1 VQDWIRLLTISALAG
16 LAAAWI
22 ISTARTPPISSNS
35 AAASFADAVTQAGPA
50 VVSVFADKVVTE
62 RNVRLIPDPM
72 QRFLGVTPVG
82 PERRRLERSRG
93 SAVLVQANGVM
104 LTNNHVIS
112 GYDNIRALLWDGRVA
127 RASVI
132 GADPETD
139 LAVLKIE
146 LSGLPTVKFADS
158 SLLRVGDQV
167 LAIGN
172 PYGYSQTV
180 TSGIISAL
188 GRRDQNLSRFESFI
202 QTDAAIN
209 EGNSGGALVN
219 VAGELIGI
227 NTATLADAGFAVPG
241 ISFAIP
247 VNVAEKVL
255 QEILLTGEVTRG
267 WIGVEYGERL
277 LPSGGSGEPTRLV
290 YVRGVYQNSP
300 AFQAGLLPDD
310 DVVAMDGTAIE
321 SAEQIRR
328 LEATSPPG
336 SQLTLSVRRAGLTLE
351 IAVLTIKRP
360 KIRAL
365 AAP

>member
-1 VQDWIRLLTISALAG
+1 
-16 LAAAWI
+16 
-22 ISTARTPPISSNS
+22 
-35 AAASFADAVTQAGPA
+35 
-50 VVSVFADKVVTE
+50 
-62 RNVRLIPDPM
+62 M
-72 QRFLGVTPVG
+72 
-82 PERRRLERSRG
+82 
-93 SAVLVQANGVM
+93 
-104 LTNNHVIS
+104 
-112 GYDNIRALLWDGRVA
+112 
-127 RASVI
+127 
-132 GADPETD
+132 
-139 LAVLKIE
+139 
-146 LSGLPTVKFADS
+146 
-158 SLLRVGDQV
+158 GDQV

-219 VAGELIGI
+219 AAGELIGI

-267 WIGVEYGERL
+267 WIGAEYGERL

-290 YVRGVYQNSP
+290 YVRGIYQNSP

-328 LEATSPPG
+328 LEATSAPG
-336 SQLTLSVRRAGLTLE
+336 SQLTLSVRRAGLTLV
-351 IAVLTIKRP
+351 ITVPTIKRP
-360 KIRAL
+360 KAR
-365 AAP
+365 P

>member
-1 VQDWIRLLTISALAG
+1 VRDWFKLLLISALTG

-22 ISTARTPPISSNS
+22 IATTRAPALAANS
-35 AAASFADAVTQAGPA
+35 AASFADAVTLAGPA

-62 RNVRLIPDPM
+62 RNIKLIPDPM

-93 SAVLVQANGVM
+93 SAVLVRSDGVM
-104 LTNNHVIS
+104 LTNNHVIA
-112 GYDNIRALLWDGRVA
+112 GYDNIRALLWDGRIA

-146 LSGLPTVKFADS
+146 LSGLPIVKLADS
-158 SLLRVGDQV
+158 SALRVGDQV

-219 VAGELIGI
+219 LAGELIGI

-247 VNVAEKVL
+247 ANVAEKVL

-267 WIGVEYGERL
+267 WIGAEYGERL

-300 AFQAGLLPDD
+300 AFLAGLLPDD
-310 DVVAMDGTAIE
+310 DVIALDGAAIE

-328 LEATSPPG
+328 LEATSAPG
-336 SQLTLSVRRAGLTLE
+336 SQLSLSVRRAGLTLE
-351 IAVLTIKRP
+351 IVVPTIKRP
-360 KIRAL
+360 KAGN
-365 AAP
+365 